1 MIRIAYICD
10 QCRSC
15 ADYRHCGTECFH
27 TFDEFHTAN
36 GIIHHIDEL
45 KTDRFRKVF
54 TSSEDTYYE
63 EVIK

>member
-1 MIRIAYICD
+1 MVRIAYICD
-10 QCRSC
+10 RCRPC
-15 ADYRHCGTECFH
+15 ADYKSCGVDCFH

-45 KTDRFRKVF
+45 ETDRFRKIGGVN
-54 TSSEDTYYE
+54 EDIYYE